1 MIKIPKEFSARYSK
15 FIKDQGV
22 EPRLQSYYLKWLRYY
37 LDFCTKY
44 SFKWSEKDSLPA
56 FLIKL
61 KSKNQKPLM
70 LEQAKNAVHLLWD
83 MKALEVSTKQQKGSL
98 EESNYHSG
106 TGDQIDKNSLTGHT
120 HVVAKQTT
128 KVLVETKK
136 GPEEHKEAD
145 WLRVYSELE
154 SSIKMRQD

>member
-1 MIKIPKEFSARYSK
+1 
-15 FIKDQGV
+15 
-22 EPRLQSYYLKWLRYY
+22 
-37 LDFCTKY
+37 
-44 SFKWSEKDSLPA
+44 
-56 FLIKL
+56 
-61 KSKNQKPLM
+61 M